1 MKRIIYALIAVAL
14 ISCKK
19 DKTTVITPTVTQVQ
33 EQEIHT
39 DWYGSW
45 VGNFNAEKYN
55 ENSEDVSYVNKISI
69 VIKKITSDIVTGQS
83 VVAGNSRPLTGTI
96 SGTDNNAFVL
106 KEPGDNKYDGTFT
119 FRIDGDTLSGKWISN
134 NKKVTVTERSFKL
147 VKKQFTYY
155 PQLMLPEER
164 DYIDYSHTKTEE
176 IVEEDGTVSNENLY
190 RQASESVRTINAS
203 TQELTEDQLKNLKKL
218 DLEIIRNTIFAR
230 HGYTFKKKS
239 VRQFFDP
246 VDWYVPVSEDV
257 SADLTKLEKD
267 NIVLLKRF
275 EKYAEDNYDSFGR

>member
-1 MKRIIYALIAVAL
+1 MRKIIYVLLSIAL
-14 ISCKK
+14 ISCNK
-19 DKTTVITPTVTQVQ
+19 DKTVNKTKDTTA
-33 EQEIHT
+33 EKEIHT
-39 DWYGSW
+39 EWYGSW

-55 ENSEDVSYVNKISI
+55 ENSEEISYVNKISI
-69 VIKKITSDIVTGQS
+69 VIKKITTDLVVGQS
-83 VVAGNSRPLTGTI
+83 VVAGNSRPLTGAI
-96 SGTDNNAFVL
+96 SCSDNSFVL

-119 FRIDGDTLSGKWISN
+119 FHIKGDTLSGKWVSN
-134 NKKVTVTERSFKL
+134 NKKVAVTERSFKL
-147 VKKQFTYY
+147 VKKQFAYY

-164 DYIDYSHTKTEE
+164 DYIDYSHTKSEE
-176 IVEEDGTVSNENLY
+176 IVEEDGTVSRENFY

-203 TQELTEDQLKNLKKL
+203 TEVLTEDQLKNLKKL
-218 DLEIIRNTIFAR
+218 DLEIIRNTVFAR